1 MTRLS
6 KCWNHQYFLY
16 CRRKTRRNKPYGNKG
31 QASQVQQETSH
42 GASSYGF
49 RNGFTSAHQKAEI
62 KAQTKPERMTLLH
75 EEWYLITMQ
84 GTSHSLHE
92 ELLYQCHRNPGQ
104 HLPRAQHR
112 RVPSP
117 SPLPLW
123 ARGTPA
129 LLLGVT
135 GSRNTP
141 RQWRGRAR
149 RCSSCTEGAGSGS
162 SRRGGSCCHWAPPP
176 AAWCGDPGK

>member
-62 KAQTKPERMTLLH
+62 KAQTKPGRMTLLR

-84 GTSHSLHE
+84 GGLPWDKPLCMRSCFTSVTETQGSTCPEHSTAEYPAH
-92 ELLYQCHRNPGQ
+92 HRCLCG
-104 HLPRAQHR
+104 
-112 RVPSP
+112 
-117 SPLPLW
+117 
-123 ARGTPA
+123 
-129 LLLGVT
+129 
-135 GSRNTP
+135 
-141 RQWRGRAR
+141 
-149 RCSSCTEGAGSGS
+149 TEGPQHCSWGDGEQEHTTAMEGS
-162 SRRGGSCCHWAPPP
+162 SSAMLILHGGC
-176 AAWCGDPGK
+176 